1 MSSAY
6 PHRNL
11 YTRLKACAHGVGV
24 FAIRDIP
31 AGLRLFGGE
40 SGAIVRVPRAVVDRI
55 ADTELRRM
63 YFDFCPSVNDVFIA
77 PADFNLLTM
86 EWYLNHSANPNVV
99 ADHNMRFSACRSIA
113 VGEELT
119 TDYASFSDHSPA
131 LVSQWNSTDNQ
142 K

>member
-55 ADTELRRM
+55 ADPELRRM
-63 YFDFCPSVNDVFIA
+63 YFDFCPSVHDVFIA
-77 PADFNLLTM
+77 PADFNMLTM

-99 ADHNMRFSACRSIA
+99 ADNNMQFFSCRRIA
-113 VGEELT
+113 AGEELT
-119 TDYASFSDHSPA
+119 TDYASFSDHA
-131 LVSQWNSTDNQ
+131 RTLISQ
-142 K
+142 

>member
-31 AGLRLFGGE
+31 AGLRLFRGG

-86 EWYLNHSANPNVV
+86 EWYLNHSCQPE
-99 ADHNMRFSACRSIA
+99 RRS
-113 VGEELT
+113 
-119 TDYASFSDHSPA
+119 
-131 LVSQWNSTDNQ
+131 
-142 K
+142 

>member
-6 PHRNL
+6 PHHNL

-40 SGAIVRVPRAVVDRI
+40 SAAIVRVPRAVVDRI
-55 ADTELRRM
+55 ADAELRRM

-99 ADHNMRFSACRSIA
+99 ADHKMRFSACRSIA
-113 VGEELT
+113 IGEELT

-131 LVSQWNSTDNQ
+131 LVSQWNSADNQ

>member
-1 MSSAY
+1 VHT
-6 PHRNL
+6 P
-11 YTRLKACAHGVGV
+11 T
-24 FAIRDIP
+24 AIRDIP

-55 ADTELRRM
+55 ADAELRRM

-131 LVSQWNSTDNQ
+131 LVWQWNSADNR

>member
-31 AGLRLFGGE
+31 AGLRLFRGE

-55 ADTELRRM
+55 ADAELRRM

-99 ADHNMRFSACRSIA
+99 ADHNMQFSACRPIA
-113 VGEELT
+113 AGEELT

-131 LVSQWNSTDNQ
+131 LVSQWNSADNR